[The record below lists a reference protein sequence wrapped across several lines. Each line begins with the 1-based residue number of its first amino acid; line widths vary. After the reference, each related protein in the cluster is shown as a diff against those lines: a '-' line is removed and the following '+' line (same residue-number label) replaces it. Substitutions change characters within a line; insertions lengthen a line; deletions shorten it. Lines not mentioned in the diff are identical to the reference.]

1 MTMIEVRQ
9 HQYFSHDWR
18 FFLKKMLTFN
28 LQMIYFTSILFWK
41 GGSRRSHTKL
51 RPRSFISLQGCE
63 HHHATFISWEHETD
77 RPAWN
82 TILCCRQAQ
91 IGAGGLFQH
100 RWTQVGP
107 DCSRWDT
114 RARGVGFPFELFS
127 PWTWPVLITSILKV
141 NTDLMSRHIYTHTH
155 THTFSLWNAEVTE
168 KRRDSL

>member
-1 MTMIEVRQ
+1 MTG
-9 HQYFSHDWR
+9 D
-18 FFLKKMLTFN
+18 FLKKNADLTCKWFISPWSFSEKVDPGETT
-28 LQMIYFTSILFWK
+28 LSCV
-41 GGSRRSHTKL
+41 

-127 PWTWPVLITSILKV
+127 PWTCPVLITSILKV

-155 THTFSLWNAEVTE
+155 THSHCGTQRS
-168 KRRDSL
+168 RRKDGIPFKWRGGR